1 MTININ
7 PEEHGILIES
17 LQGRINR
24 LYNDSEAYSDGG
36 NKEAQMDCLEEKR
49 RVQLLLDKFLS
60 I

>member
-24 LYNDSEAYSDGG
+24 LYNDSEAYREGG

-49 RVQLLLDKFLS
+49 RVQRVLDRFLS